1 MNNLIVYNSPFEKMR
16 IGSNADG
23 GYVTAKLP
31 DGYDLFISGGIAKN
45 VDFEEHFLRIHSNI
59 KGYGFDGTINNLPR
73 LVNKFTFIKKNL
85 GNANNNNSTNL
96 VEYIQKH
103 KNIFMKI
110 DIEGHEF
117 RVMPEIIKNDLMQN
131 IKQIVIEIH
140 TPFDI
145 QLYPK
150 YFKGLSDINNSTMF
164 KLLSDFNKTHT
175 IIHFHA
181 NNGCKMA
188 KYDNIKIPHVFEL
201 TYIRNDFMKEKVKNN
216 EPLPT
221 KLEADKVLVVLFHV
235 RFGDCKIDVAALP
248 IKI

>member
-1 MNNLIVYNSPFEKMR
+1 
-16 IGSNADG
+16 
-23 GYVTAKLP
+23 
-31 DGYDLFISGGIAKN
+31 
-45 VDFEEHFLRIHSNI
+45 
-59 KGYGFDGTINNLPR
+59 
-73 LVNKFTFIKKNL
+73 
-85 GNANNNNSTNL
+85 
-96 VEYIQKH
+96 
-103 KNIFMKI
+103 MKI

-150 YFKGLSDINNSTMF
+150 HFKGLSDINNSTMF

-201 TYIRNDFMKEKVKNN
+201 TYIRNDFIKEKVKNN

-221 KLEADKVLVVLFHV
+221 KLDFKNVDNKPDYSFDSYPYCNI
-235 RFGDCKIDVAALP
+235 GC
-248 IKI
+248 

>member
-1 MNNLIVYNSPFEKMR
+1 MDNLIVYNSPFEKMR

-31 DGYDLFISGGIAKN
+31 DGYDLFISGGIANN
-45 VDFEEHFLRIHSNI
+45 VDFEEHFLKIHPNI
-59 KGYGFDGTINNLPR
+59 SGYGFDGTINNLPKS
-73 LVNKFTFIKKNL
+73 VKNFTFIKKNL
-85 GNANNNNSTNL
+85 GNANNDRLTNL
-96 VEYIQKH
+96 VEYVQNH

-131 IKQIVIEIH
+131 IKQLVIEIH

-145 QLYPK
+145 QLYPD
-150 YFKGLSDINNSTMF
+150 YFTGLHDITLSTMF
-164 KLLSDFNKTHT
+164 KLLFDLNKTHT

-188 KYDNIKIPHVFEL
+188 EYDNIKIPHVFEL
-201 TYIRNDFMKEKVKNN
+201 TYIRNDFIKEKVQNT
-216 EPLPT
+216 ERLPT
-221 KLEADKVLVVLFHV
+221 KLDFKNVQHKPDYSFDSYPYCNI
-235 RFGDCKIDVAALP
+235 GC
-248 IKI
+248 